1 MDAFDIELDNLDY
14 FYMDNLPDTNLSPPT
29 VKRMIPL
36 PVIGVEDSD
45 PILTPGNRD
54 SMASDEGVV
63 NPAFDSLDRLG
74 VGGPAWSETSSDN
87 NNRDD
92 PSANRKRES
101 YGVTDSLPR
110 FPKKMNDKSFIAP
123 DLEREGKTSTLKSWD
138 VFRVVN
144 RSKQRGVDDELL
156 SKVQKGLKIILSVFL
171 TMFILVFTIVAKS
184 TLFLI
189 TSNVYSNVT
198 FECEW
203 ISGTEVTSC
212 RRVPADR
219 VTRDAFHPAPSV
231 QAHWLWALFIV
242 VCSPNVFTFGKCL
255 WRVCFKTTRN
265 PTPKVLFLLLAI
277 ETLHTAGITL
287 FTFYVL
293 PSMDAL
299 RGLALTFGVGCVPA
313 LLKMFDTQREEGRK
327 FYVFIADIVA
337 LVAQISILILWPV
350 RDFVV
355 NEKSELTWTIPVS
368 LLLISIGWWENYINK
383 FTAMGKL
390 GARLKEFK
398 RRVRRMRTKIY
409 MIASLWKIILTLIL
423 MSVMVTAGSRS
434 CLKVLYGDQDF
445 ATDCPHLIHPSGDN
459 VASAEMET
467 NPFYVAVI
475 QVVACLLCYQF
486 SKTACKVMLQV
497 VSFSLPLMLA
507 APIIGGLFI
516 ASCESW
522 YTDSMKAFMP
532 DYLYWTCDING
543 ISRGY
548 LGTLYEDYLLPV
560 ALVWW
565 LSFMWVTFH
574 IWMPR
579 VERLVQTEHLFVQPL
594 YCGVMLE
601 QSLMLNRRRDDRDR
615 ARRYSDKE
623 QKRKGNTTFSML
635 DGGFPSQLPATPR
648 DPVRKE
654 PAPMIYVC
662 ATMWHET
669 EKEML
674 QFLTSLFRLDDDQCA
689 RKNAQKFFDVVDPDF
704 YEFEAHIFF
713 DDAYEP
719 HDVDAEDYNVNSFVH
734 QLVGIVDK
742 AASKVHR
749 VPMRLA
755 PPTRYPTPYGG
766 RLEWAML
773 GGNKMI
779 VHLKD
784 KSKIRIKKRWSQV
797 MYMYYLLGHRL
808 VGQNLDARRKQTL
821 ADNTYVLALDGDVDF
836 RPSAVQ
842 VLVDR
847 LKRNEKV
854 GAACG
859 RIHPIG
865 MGPMVWYQKFEY
877 AISHWLQKATEHM
890 IGCVLC
896 SPGCF
901 SLFRASSLMDDN
913 VMGKYASLSSQARHY
928 VQYDQGE
935 DRWLCTLLLQQGYRI
950 EYCANADALTYCPEG
965 FVEFYNQRRRWSPS
979 TMANI
984 MDLLGDWRNIVKI
997 NENMSLLYM
1006 AYQLLLF
1013 CSSLLT
1019 PATVFLLITGALNT
1033 AFPAF
1038 DLINSLV
1045 CNAVPVGLFMAACF
1059 FCESKW
1065 QMMLAQVLSLVY
1077 ALLMMV
1083 VVVGLGLNMIL
1094 EGLCSPTAIFLFF
1107 LLGVFI
1113 ISAIMH
1119 PQEFTNLLHGALYF
1133 LSVPS
1138 MSMLLMIYSI
1148 CNMHVVSWGTRES
1161 ATATDPNAKAAPQ
1174 KKPDSKLQAL
1184 LARFNTSGADDL
1196 DSDYGFSFGNLFRCL
1211 CCPKPRPDTSEA
1223 KFEMVLERLENIER
1237 AVTSGNQE
1245 SQAATGRSIERCM
1258 SSDEGVS
1265 VTFETIN
1272 EGEGVRRRST
1282 PRGEDEKE
1290 EEGLAE
1296 AINPVYKPTVF
1307 PSPPTT
1313 TTSSEN
1319 SPVWLDDDGL
1329 GQGRTRYLGNDEKSF
1344 WKDLIGKY
1352 LTPLEKNEA
1361 QQVRV
1366 QNDLLELRNK
1376 MALMFFMLNGLFII
1390 IVFTLQY
1397 TNAIKMGNGISIPL
1411 PCTAT
1416 NGNQLTLEPISLLF
1430 MLVYGI
1436 ALVIQFV
1443 SMFFHRLGTA
1453 LHIMSSTDIN
1463 CMKPNTRE
1471 LNAMDIAGKIA
1482 LVKEMQQMDD
1492 DDDKMSVTTTS
1503 SSGFDDDSS
1512 ITQDDSPKLKR
1523 RKTVIR
1529 ITQRRK
1535 HKQQAGGEI
1544 PVAAGDNLGTKF
1556 VKNFMDLANDL
1567 RKERISETSNHS
1579 HDKFGT
1585 RKGSSSTKRKS
1596 RKTIRAMT
1604 SIQQDRD
1611 AVLHKADAIET
1622 KLQKIQKRNGGAEA
1636 STGKVDS
1643 WLHLV
1648 RDVLTQSR
1656 ISLNTIGEEEKRSSL
1671 PWRNRLS
1678 RATSVEGVPREET
1691 KGKGMPKRASFGGS
1705 TPLNIIADNDEEE
1718 DMLML
1723 KSKAKNATDRHTVT
1737 IDDVAYGK
1745 VKVDLR
1751 PRSNIVTRAVNKD
1764 NDMKLNRLSE
1774 PAKTHVGA
1782 SPRISEEDAR
1792 ANSIESES
1800 DMSEPEASDTG
1811 SNSGAP
1817 SVTFNNKPE
1826 YIENFREA
1834 GSVSVPAPDDVF
1846 IVDS

>member
-14 FYMDNLPDTNLSPPT
+14 FYMPLAPPQLTVPIPLRKQHQHHQQKQQQHIPVLTTLTNDDNTNLQKLLTPSRRFLFSQQQDNLPDTNLSPPT

-110 FPKKMNDKSFIAP
+110 FIAP

-255 WRVCFKTTRN
+255 WR
-265 PTPKVLFLLLAI
+265 LLAI

-654 PAPMIYVC
+654 PAPMIYV
-662 ATMWHET
+662 
-669 EKEML
+669 
-674 QFLTSLFRLDDDQCA
+674 LDDDQCA

-742 AASKVHR
+742 AA
-749 VPMRLA
+749 
-755 PPTRYPTPYGG
+755 

-865 MGPMVWYQKFEY
+865 MG
-877 AISHWLQKATEHM
+877 
-890 IGCVLC
+890 
-896 SPGCF
+896 
-901 SLFRASSLMDDN
+901 
-913 VMGKYASLSSQARHY
+913 
-928 VQYDQGE
+928 
-935 DRWLCTLLLQQGYRI
+935 
-950 EYCANADALTYCPEG
+950 
-965 FVEFYNQRRRWSPS
+965 
-979 TMANI
+979 
-984 MDLLGDWRNIVKI
+984 DWRNIVKI

-1045 CNAVPVGLFMAACF
+1045 CNAVP
-1059 FCESKW
+1059 
-1065 QMMLAQVLSLVY
+1065 MMLAQVLSLVY

-1272 EGEGVRRRST
+1272 EGEG
-1282 PRGEDEKE
+1282 
-1290 EEGLAE
+1290 
-1296 AINPVYKPTVF
+1296 
-1307 PSPPTT
+1307 
-1313 TTSSEN
+1313 
-1319 SPVWLDDDGL
+1319 
-1329 GQGRTRYLGNDEKSF
+1329 
-1344 WKDLIGKY
+1344 
-1352 LTPLEKNEA
+1352 NEA

-1390 IVFTLQY
+1390 IVFTLQACMSNI
-1397 TNAIKMGNGISIPL
+1397 TN
-1411 PCTAT
+1411 T
-1416 NGNQLTLEPISLLF
+1416 
-1430 MLVYGI
+1430 
-1436 ALVIQFV
+1436 
-1443 SMFFHRLGTA
+1443 
-1453 LHIMSSTDIN
+1453 
-1463 CMKPNTRE
+1463 
-1471 LNAMDIAGKIA
+1471 
-1482 LVKEMQQMDD
+1482 
-1492 DDDKMSVTTTS
+1492 
-1503 SSGFDDDSS
+1503 
-1512 ITQDDSPKLKR
+1512 
-1523 RKTVIR
+1523 
-1529 ITQRRK
+1529 
-1535 HKQQAGGEI
+1535 
-1544 PVAAGDNLGTKF
+1544 
-1556 VKNFMDLANDL
+1556 
-1567 RKERISETSNHS
+1567 
-1579 HDKFGT
+1579 
-1585 RKGSSSTKRKS
+1585 
-1596 RKTIRAMT
+1596 
-1604 SIQQDRD
+1604 
-1611 AVLHKADAIET
+1611 
-1622 KLQKIQKRNGGAEA
+1622 
-1636 STGKVDS
+1636 
-1643 WLHLV
+1643 
-1648 RDVLTQSR
+1648 
-1656 ISLNTIGEEEKRSSL
+1656 
-1671 PWRNRLS
+1671 
-1678 RATSVEGVPREET
+1678 
-1691 KGKGMPKRASFGGS
+1691 
-1705 TPLNIIADNDEEE
+1705 ADN
-1718 DMLML
+1718 
-1723 KSKAKNATDRHTVT
+1723 
-1737 IDDVAYGK
+1737 
-1745 VKVDLR
+1745 
-1751 PRSNIVTRAVNKD
+1751 
-1764 NDMKLNRLSE
+1764 
-1774 PAKTHVGA
+1774 
-1782 SPRISEEDAR
+1782 
-1792 ANSIESES
+1792 
-1800 DMSEPEASDTG
+1800 
-1811 SNSGAP
+1811 
-1817 SVTFNNKPE
+1817 SV
-1826 YIENFREA
+1826 
-1834 GSVSVPAPDDVF
+1834 
-1846 IVDS
+1846 